1 MRRMAAVAMALA
13 AVGIG
18 AAPSPRTDL
27 TGVWANTILT
37 PLERPKALGDRAFF
51 TEQEAKDF
59 ENPERVY
66 QRWQSSREPEE
77 ARISTEIISEYADT
91 ERRRIGADRRASL
104 IVDPLDG
111 RLPER
116 TPDARRRAAQGSLA
130 RPYRPYENP
139 EELLPSDRCLIWGAG
154 PPLLPLPN
162 NGFIQIVQTK
172 DAVLIFL
179 ESMHDVR
186 VVPLDGRPHLPSA
199 IRQWKGDP
207 RGRWERATLVVES
220 TNFTN
225 KTTVEGAG
233 DRVEV
238 VERFSRP
245 NRGTLHYEAT
255 VTDPESFARPW
266 TIAWNMMRTDE
277 PIFEYACHEANY
289 SMETTLRGAR
299 AADKEPRSS
308 LLRRP

>member
-13 AVGIG
+13 AVDLG
-18 AAPSPRTDL
+18 AAPARRPDL
-27 TGVWANTILT
+27 TGIWANTILT

-51 TEQEAKDF
+51 TEEEAKDF
-59 ENPERVY
+59 ANPEGVLR
-66 QRWQSSREPEE
+66 RWQSTRDAEE
-77 ARISTEIISEYADT
+77 ARISNEVISEYADT
-91 ERRRIGADRRASL
+91 RTVGADRRASL
-104 IVDPLDG
+104 IVDPPDG

-116 TPDARRRAAQGSLA
+116 TPDARRRASAASLA

-139 EELLPSDRCLIWGAG
+139 EELLPSERCLIWGAG

-186 VVPLDGRPHLPSA
+186 VVPLDGRPHLPSP

-207 RGRWERATLVVES
+207 RGRWEGATLVVES
-220 TNFTN
+220 TNFTE
-225 KTTVEGAG
+225 KTTVDGTG
-233 DRVEV
+233 DRLEV

-245 NRGTLHYEAT
+245 NRTTLHYEAT
-255 VTDPESFARPW
+255 VIDPESFAHPW
-266 TIAWNMMRTDE
+266 TVAWNMTRTDE
-277 PIFEYACHEANY
+277 RIFEYACHEANY

-299 AADKEPRSS
+299 AQDKEPR
-308 LLRRP
+308 